1 MGRYTSSATAK
12 LVEKHWSHRSQRR
25 RGQRGCVGFHP
36 EFPYDRRENPP
47 DHMAQGISPH
57 GLVNIALGME
67 SHWSIS
73 QSHIDGQCVRYSH
86 QMSRPHMWW
95 KCLRSKSISDPPFP
109 LVEFR
114 LHIGN
119 GYREVIHRTEARR
132 RTVIEILL
140 SPFERTI
147 DLV

>member
-1 MGRYTSSATAK
+1 
-12 LVEKHWSHRSQRR
+12 
-25 RGQRGCVGFHP
+25 
-36 EFPYDRRENPP
+36 
-47 DHMAQGISPH
+47 
-57 GLVNIALGME
+57 ME

-73 QSHIDGQCVRYSH
+73 QSQIDGQCVRYSH

-119 GYREVIHRTEARR
+119 GYVSRNIHVLILISVGRIDEVIHGTEARR

-140 SPFERTI
+140 SPFESAIVLRPDAEVI
-147 DLV
+147 HG